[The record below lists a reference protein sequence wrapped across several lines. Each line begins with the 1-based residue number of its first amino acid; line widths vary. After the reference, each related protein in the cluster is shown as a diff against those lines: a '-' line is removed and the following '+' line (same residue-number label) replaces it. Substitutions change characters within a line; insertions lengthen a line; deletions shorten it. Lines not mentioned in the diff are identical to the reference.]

1 MKRALWVYI
10 AIVLGACTP
19 SASVQLTATPDSVS
33 DGVQATAVGSVE
45 SRPTDTP
52 VGITSAGDTAS
63 VTPLVSRTDA
73 GGVGTT
79 ASPTMGVTDTPVVVS
94 ATPTVVR
101 VARIAT
107 GWRFEQVDTP
117 GALFFFAGVRCATNG
132 ADVSGEWVIEANPV
146 IEGIPFTGR
155 YVVVV
160 NPDQQSGT
168 WQYEQF
174 FTVEDVKSLARVAG
188 QVAAVRVGLDGS
200 VSFDLRVEGAIEG
213 RLITPD
219 GESAMTYP
227 YPVTTLTNLTW
238 QPIVDA
244 CP

>member
-1 MKRALWVYI
+1 MKRALWLYI
-10 AIVLGACTP
+10 VIVLSACTP
-19 SASVQLTATPDSVS
+19 SASVQLTATPDSISEV
-33 DGVQATAVGSVE
+33 VQSTAIGTAE
-45 SRPTDTP
+45 PRPTDTP
-52 VGITSAGDTAS
+52 V
-63 VTPLVSRTDA
+63 L
-73 GGVGTT
+73 
-79 ASPTMGVTDTPVVVS
+79 VS
-94 ATPTVVR
+94 ATPTTVVR
-101 VARIAT
+101 VAQTAT

-117 GALFFFAGVRCATNG
+117 GALFLFAGVRCATNG

-188 QVAAVRVGLDGS
+188 RIAAVRVGLDGS

-227 YPVTTLTNLTW
+227 YPITTLTNLTW